1 MLSLANV
8 VRIMLKNNKMSQRLG
23 IFQRKLLLLF
33 LGSLS
38 IGLSYNS
45 HRQFWVLQ
53 QMRREWNRINREA
66 LRRAVKSLYTSK
78 LIDMKDGDNGSVKI
92 ILTENGKQRALE
104 YKIDEIVI
112 KTPRIWDRKW
122 RVVVFDIPEKYKRK
136 REAMRQHLERF
147 GFYKLQK
154 SVFVLPHKC
163 YDEIEFLIEFYDIRS
178 YVRQIVAEK
187 IDNDVHLKKI
197 FKI

>member
-1 MLSLANV
+1 M
-8 VRIMLKNNKMSQRLG
+8 RLG
-23 IFQRKLLLLF
+23 GFQRKLLLLF

-45 HRQFWVLQ
+45 RRQFLILQ
-53 QMRREWNRINREA
+53 QMRREWNRINREV

-78 LIDMKDGDNGSVKI
+78 LIDMKDGNNGSVKI
-92 ILTENGKQRALE
+92 TLTENGKQRALE
-104 YKIDEIVI
+104 YKIDEMVI
-112 KTPRIWDRKW
+112 KTSGVWDRKW

-136 REAMRQHLERF
+136 REAMRQHLERL

-154 SVFVLPHKC
+154 SVFVLPYEC
-163 YDEIEFLIEFYDIRS
+163 CDEIEFLIEFYNIRS

-187 IDNDVHLKKI
+187 IDNELHLREI

>member
-1 MLSLANV
+1 
-8 VRIMLKNNKMSQRLG
+8 MSKRLG

-38 IGLSYNS
+38 IGLSYNT
-45 HRQFWVLQ
+45 HRQLWVLQ

-78 LIDMKDGDNGSVKI
+78 LIDMKDGDDGSVKI

-104 YKIDEIVI
+104 YKIDEMVIKIPKIWDKKWRIVI
-112 KTPRIWDRKW
+112 
-122 RVVVFDIPEKYKRK
+122 FDIPEKHKRK
-136 REAMRQHLERF
+136 REAMRQHLERL

-154 SVFVLPHKC
+154 SVFVLPYEC
-163 YDEIEFLIEFYDIRS
+163 CDEIEFLIEFYNIRS
-178 YVRQIVAEK
+178 HVRQIVAEK
-187 IDNDVHLKKI
+187 IDNEMHLKEI